1 MRKITTGYRTVTA
14 IERDGLN
21 TRVVNIQLYVFKDGL
36 NTHDA
41 IVAACTDYCKTE
53 EGRKT
58 YEGNCCS
65 FNWGDF
71 EAYVPNDIC
80 KKYGFIKV
88 DTDIQSE
95 EVNFDEQLVDES
107 DIFGDEE

>member
-1 MRKITTGYRTVTA
+1 MSKITTGYRTIIAT
-14 IERDGLN
+14 ERDGLN
-21 TRVVNIQLYVFKDGL
+21 TRSISIQLYVFEPGL
-36 NTHDA
+36 NIHDA

-80 KKYGFIKV
+80 SKHGFIKV
-88 DTDIQSE
+88 DTDIQE
-95 EVNFDEQLVDES
+95 TEVNFDEQLVNET
-107 DIFGDEE
+107 DIFPEE